1 MQHPVA
7 ADSEVIHVTA
17 FEKGMVHIHVAIGEF
32 NRVSRREV
40 IGRPTLHSNSGTSD
54 PIAYDLAGIGVPIQ
68 VASVRIYEARGKQRV
83 WPLLRLYAFYAELQ
97 VVHLRNPRKVEAGIQ

>member
-7 ADSEVIHVTA
+7 ADSEVIHVPA

-40 IGRPTLHSNSGTSD
+40 IGRPTLHSNSGTPD
-54 PIAYDLAGIGVPIQ
+54 PIPYDLAGICVPIQ
-68 VASVRIYEARGKQRV
+68 VAAVGINETRREKRMR
-83 WPLLRLYAFYAELQ
+83 PLLRLYAFYAELQ
-97 VVHLRNPRKVEAGIQ
+97 VVHLR